1 MPLISTYS
9 CLMTIGQFFGIV
21 EIRTKIISLTTF
33 AMGLTYAYHFTGRLD
48 PLLALIMLVSVLC
61 VDMGTTGFNAYFDYR
76 NGTDR
81 AQRNSEKNKVLLHQ
95 GVAAAAALQVSVV
108 LFAGAVVTGIVLAVL
123 TSWYI
128 IPVGA
133 VCMGVGYL
141 YTGGP
146 YPISRTPLGEL
157 AAGGFLG
164 TVLFMI
170 TWFVQTGTVSWNA
183 LLVSLSSSALVASI
197 LTANNTCDLDTD
209 REAGRFTLSIIVG
222 RRFSAWI
229 IYLLG
234 GGAYLWAGLMIFV
247 GWLPALLVPFLAAG
261 LIVTIINYR
270 NMHAIGYSEQT
281 KDPIMGSVARLYL
294 LFGAVYISGL
304 IVTALTG

>member
-1 MPLISTYS
+1 
-9 CLMTIGQFFGIV
+9 MTIGQFFGIV
-21 EIRTKIISLTTF
+21 EMRTKIISLTTF
-33 AMGLTYAYHFTGRLD
+33 AMGLAYAYYFTGKFD
-48 PLLALIMLVSVLC
+48 PLLALVMLVSVLC

-81 AQRNSEKNKVLLHQ
+81 AHRNSEQNKVLLHQ
-95 GVAAAAALQVSVV
+95 GVAAAAALRVSVV
-108 LFAGAVVTGIVLAVL
+108 LFAGAVITGIVLAAL

-146 YPISRTPLGEL
+146 FPISRTPLGEV

-164 TVLFMI
+164 TVLFML

-183 LLVSLSSSALVASI
+183 VLVSLSSSALVASI
-197 LTANNTCDLDTD
+197 LTANNTCDLEND
-209 REAGRFTLSIIVG
+209 REAGRYTLSIMVG
-222 RRFSAWI
+222 RRFSEWI

-234 GGAYLWAGLMIFV
+234 SGAYLWAGLMIAA
-247 GWLPALLVPFLAAG
+247 GWLPLLLIPFLAAG
-261 LIVTIINYR
+261 LTASITIFR
-270 NMHAIGYSEQT
+270 GMHAAGYGERT
-281 KDPIMGSVARLYL
+281 KDPIMGRVAKIYL
-294 LFGAVYISGL
+294 LFGAVFVIGL
-304 IVTALTG
+304 MSIALAG